1 MVKARIVQV
10 DAFTQVPFR
19 GNPAAV
25 CLLPADV
32 PDAWMQAVAAEM
44 NLSETAFLRQHRNG
58 FSIRYFTPVFEV
70 PLCGHATLASAH
82 VLWEDSLV
90 PDDAEI
96 LFQAKNGPLRAHR
109 DAEWTCLDFPAYSAE
124 KVELPAG
131 LPEALGAEL
140 VSACSVQ
147 GSGYL
152 VELASEAIV
161 RALQPNIVLLHQ
173 GQFGPV
179 SVTARSAS
187 ASYDFVSRFFWPTGG
202 IAEDPVTG
210 VAHCSLGPYWAA
222 RLAKTDLVGH
232 QVSPRG
238 GIVRVRLRGERVDI
252 LGQAVTVMRGEIMT

>member
-1 MVKARIVQV
+1 MVRARIIQV
-10 DAFTQVPFR
+10 DAFTDVPFR

-25 CLLPADV
+25 CLLPDDV

-44 NLSETAFLRQHRNG
+44 HLSETAFVRQRQNG
-58 FSIRYFTPVFEV
+58 FSIRYFTPVIEV
-70 PLCGHATLASAH
+70 PLCGHATLASAQ
-82 VLWEDSLV
+82 VLWEEDMV
-90 PDDAEI
+90 PEHDEI
-96 LFQAKNGPLRAHR
+96 IFQAKSGSLRAHR
-109 DAEWTCLDFPAYSAE
+109 EEEWTCLDFPVYAVE
-124 KVELPAG
+124 KVEMPPG
-131 LPEALGAEL
+131 LPEALGAKP

-152 VELASEAIV
+152 VGLPSEAIV
-161 RALQPNIVLLHQ
+161 RLLQPDIVRLHQ

-187 ASYDFVSRFFWPTGG
+187 ASYDFVSRFFWPVGG
-202 IAEDPVTG
+202 IEEDPVTG

-222 RLAKTDLVGH
+222 RLGKTDLVGH
-232 QVSPRG
+232 QVSRRG

>member
-1 MVKARIVQV
+1 MQARIIQV

-25 CLLPADV
+25 CLLHDDM
-32 PDAWMQAVAAEM
+32 PDSWMQAVAAEM
-44 NLSETAFLRQHRNG
+44 NLSETAFVRQHQNG
-58 FSIRYFTPVFEV
+58 FSIRYFTPVIEV

-82 VLWEDSLV
+82 VLWEEDMV
-90 PDDAEI
+90 PNQEEI
-96 LFQAKNGPLRAHR
+96 IFQGKSGTLRAHR
-109 DAEWTCLDFPAYSAE
+109 DADWTCLDFPVYAVE
-124 KVELPAG
+124 KVELPPG
-131 LPEALGAEL
+131 LPEALGAEP

-152 VELASEAIV
+152 VEFPSEAIV
-161 RALQPNIVLLHQ
+161 RALQPNIARLHQ

-232 QVSPRG
+232 QVSQRG
-238 GIVRVRLRGERVDI
+238 GIVRVRIRGERVDI